1 MRWKNRVIAQTASH
15 LRKRLG
21 PPDDETRDSWYW
33 YLPAATIVL
42 RNEYIAHTFPR
53 AHHDFVY
60 TTAKT
65 KLTAKQAARL
75 PLVTGSIIVD
85 GLKHEVTARCG
96 DLTANAVTLSF
107 VDDQSKLANAS
118 QAELKHAASSTRLS
132 TSAGSGWPN
141 WMNSPRGAR
150 ERAVVLCKFHVV
162 DRHGRA

>member
-1 MRWKNRVIAQTASH
+1 MRWRTRVIAQTASH

-118 QAELKHAASSTRLS
+118 QAELKHEYARRIL
-132 TSAGSGWPN
+132 
-141 WMNSPRGAR
+141 NSIVNKRWQWLAKLD
-150 ERAVVLCKFHVV
+150 E
-162 DRHGRA
+162 